1 MYLWLIESRG
11 RASGRPTGGRSPVFF
26 GGGFVRKCTMKAG
39 ERRGPDDQ
47 QAQGID
53 VMGHITD
60 ADAQKVWDDTMRE
73 VG

>member
-1 MYLWLIESRG
+1 
-11 RASGRPTGGRSPVFF
+11 
-26 GGGFVRKCTMKAG
+26 MKAG